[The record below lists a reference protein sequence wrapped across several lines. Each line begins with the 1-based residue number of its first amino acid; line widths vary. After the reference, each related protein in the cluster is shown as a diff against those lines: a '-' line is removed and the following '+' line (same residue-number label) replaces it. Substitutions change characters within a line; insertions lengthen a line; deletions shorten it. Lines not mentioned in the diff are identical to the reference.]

1 MSEPSPKRRKV
12 YHPVPVHPVPR
23 GGYTESYISSTPST
37 KDGHMSIDPSTTY
50 TNLHSFPMSTSME
63 RSTDLARK
71 PNFVTNNG
79 TIVDN
84 SNGTVTPVNAPAR
97 QLTPARPHTPIHHM
111 GVHPDDMMDIEA
123 SGCPCGHLH
132 GPGET
137 QSHDMNAVGLSN
149 IPLLRGPD

>member
-1 MSEPSPKRRKV
+1 MS
-12 YHPVPVHPVPR
+12 
-23 GGYTESYISSTPST
+23 T
-37 KDGHMSIDPSTTY
+37 DPSTTY

-71 PNFVTNNG
+71 PNFITKNG
-79 TIVDN
+79 TLVDN

-97 QLTPARPHTPIHHM
+97 QHTPAIPHTPIHHID
-111 GVHPDDMMDIEA
+111 VHPDDMMDIEA

-132 GPGET
+132 GPGEA

-149 IPLLRGPD
+149 VPLLRGPD